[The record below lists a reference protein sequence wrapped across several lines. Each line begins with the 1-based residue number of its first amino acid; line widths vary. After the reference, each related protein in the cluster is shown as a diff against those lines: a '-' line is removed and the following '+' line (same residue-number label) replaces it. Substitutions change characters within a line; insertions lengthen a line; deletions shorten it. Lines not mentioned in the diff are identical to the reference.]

1 MADTLTVTTERVDDI
16 PVLLAQ
22 QVRMGVPDLLD
33 RHFASHGNRQ
43 GISLG
48 ALATL
53 WLTHMLSEADHRL
66 SHVRGW
72 ARQRLATLQQCSGQ
86 AVAELDFTDD
96 RLADVLTA
104 LGDDVRWQA
113 FERALN
119 QNLLRVYDLSAE
131 RVRLDSTTAS
141 GYWKV
146 SEDGLLQFGHSKD
159 HRPDLPQVKVMLA
172 SLDPLGLPLVTQVLS
187 GERADDPLYVPAIAE
202 VRQGLGR
209 RGLLYIG
216 DSKLGALD
224 TRAFVAAGGDY
235 YLCPL
240 GRVQLPAD
248 VLGSYLAPVGTGAQT
263 LTTLWRP
270 RDADPPEP
278 IAEGFELAQTLT
290 AQVNGEL
297 LSWTERRLV
306 IRSFA
311 LVEAARRG
319 LQARL
324 TKAQAELA
332 ALLERKQGKK
342 IFTALAELRQAA
354 EAIVTRHDVVGL
366 LRLEYQE
373 VVHERQLR
381 AYRQR
386 PARVQIETEC
396 HLQVRVDQAAV
407 QAAERT
413 FGWRVYA
420 TNQTGER
427 LSLPQAVLAYRSEFV
442 IEHDFARLK
451 GKPLSLAPM
460 YLRTDERIT
469 GLIRLLTIGL
479 RTLTLC
485 EFVVRRRLAAEQT
498 TLAGLY
504 QDSPK
509 HATARPTAER
519 LLAAF
524 KDITLTTIHMA
535 GQVHRHLTPL
545 SVLQQRILA
554 LLDFSADVYTRL
566 SATSENPP

>member
-1 MADTLTVTTERVDDI
+1 MADTLTVTSERVDDI

-33 RHFASHGNRQ
+33 RHFAPHGNRQ

-53 WLTHMLSEADHRL
+53 WLTHMLSEADHRM

-72 ARQRLATLQQCSGQ
+72 AKQRLATLRQCSGQ

-141 GYWKV
+141 GYWTV

-224 TRAFVAAGGDY
+224 TRAFVEAGGDY

-240 GRVQLPAD
+240 GLVQLPAD
-248 VLGSYLAPVGTGAQT
+248 VLGSYLTPVWTGEQT
-263 LTTLWRP
+263 LTTIWRP
-270 RDADPPEP
+270 RDNDPPEP

-290 AQVNGEL
+290 APVNGAV

-332 ALLERKQGKK
+332 VLLERKQGKK
-342 IFTALAELRQAA
+342 IFTDLAELRQAA
-354 EAIVTRHDVVGL
+354 EAIVTRHDVAGL

-373 VVHERQLR
+373 VAHERQVR

-386 PARVQIETEC
+386 PARVQTEKEC
-396 HLQVRVDQAAV
+396 HLQVSVDQAAV

-420 TNQTGER
+420 TNQSDER
-427 LSLPQAVLAYRSEFV
+427 LSLPQAVLAYRSEYV

-460 YLRTDERIT
+460 YLRTDARIT

-479 RTLTLC
+479 RTLTLG
-485 EFVVRRRLAAEQT
+485 EFVVRRRLATEQT

-545 SVLQQRILA
+545 AVLQQRILA

>member
-1 MADTLTVTTERVDDI
+1 MTDTLTVTTERVDDI

-22 QVRMGVPDLLD
+22 QQRMGVAELLD
-33 RHFASHGNRQ
+33 RHFPPHGNRQ

-53 WLTHMLSEADHRL
+53 WLTHVLSEADHRM
-66 SHVRGW
+66 SQVRGW
-72 ARQRLATLQQCSGQ
+72 AEQRLATLRQCSGQ
-86 AVAELDFTDD
+86 MVAELDFTDD

-104 LGDDVRWQA
+104 LSDDACWQA

-141 GYWKV
+141 GYWAV

-187 GERADDPLYVPAIAE
+187 GARADDPLYVPAIAE
-202 VRQGLGR
+202 VRQGLDR

-216 DSKLGALD
+216 DSKMGALD
-224 TRAFVAAGGDY
+224 TRAFVQAGGDY

-240 GRVQLPAD
+240 GLVQLPAD
-248 VLGSYLAPVGTGAQT
+248 VLVGYLAPIWTGEQK
-263 LTTLWRP
+263 LTAVWRP
-270 RDADPPEP
+270 REDNPPEQ

-290 AQVNGEL
+290 AKVNGKL
-297 LSWTERRLV
+297 ISWTERRLV

-311 LVEAARRG
+311 MVEAARRG

-342 IFTALAELRQAA
+342 IFTEAAELRQAA
-354 EAIVTRHDVVGL
+354 EAIVTRHDVAGL

-373 VVHERQLR
+373 VVHERRLR

-386 PARVQIETEC
+386 PARVQIEKEC
-396 HLQVRVDQAAV
+396 HLQVNVDQAAV

-420 TNQTGER
+420 TNQAGER
-427 LSLPQAVLAYRSEFV
+427 LSLSQAVLAYRNEYV

-460 YLRTDERIT
+460 YLRTDARIT

-485 EFVVRRRLAAEQT
+485 EFVVRRHLAAEQT

-519 LLAAF
+519 LLATF
-524 KDITLTTIHMA
+524 KDITLTTIHMT

-554 LLDFSADVYTRL
+554 LLDFSVDVYTRL

>member
-1 MADTLTVTTERVDDI
+1 MTDTLAVTTERVDDI

-22 QVRMGVPDLLD
+22 QERMGIPELLN
-33 RHFASHGNRQ
+33 RHFPAHGNRQ
-43 GISLG
+43 GLSLG

-53 WLTHMLSEADHRL
+53 WLTHVLSEADHRM
-66 SHVRGW
+66 SQVRGW
-72 ARQRLATLQQCSGQ
+72 AKQRLVTLRECSGQ
-86 AVAELDFTDD
+86 VVAELDFTDD

-104 LGDDVRWQA
+104 LGDDACWQA

-141 GYWKV
+141 GYWAV

-172 SLDPLGLPLVTQVLS
+172 SLDPLGSPLVTQVLS
-187 GERADDPLYVPAIAE
+187 GARADDPLYVPAIAE

-216 DSKLGALD
+216 DSKMGALD
-224 TRAFVAAGGDY
+224 TRAFVQVGGDY

-240 GRVQLPAD
+240 GLVQLPAD
-248 VLGSYLAPVGTGAQT
+248 VLASYLAPVWTGEQK
-263 LTTLWRP
+263 LTAVWRP
-270 RDADPPEP
+270 REDAPPEQ

-290 AQVNGEL
+290 AEVDGQRI
-297 LSWTERRLV
+297 SWTERRLV
-306 IRSFA
+306 MRSFA

-324 TKAQAELA
+324 TKTQAELA

-342 IFTALAELRQAA
+342 IFSDLAELRQAA
-354 EAIVTRHDVVGL
+354 EAIVTHHDVAGL

-373 VVHERQLR
+373 VVHERRLR

-386 PARVQIETEC
+386 PARVQIEKEC
-396 HLQVRVDQAAV
+396 HLQMSVDQAAV

-420 TNQTGER
+420 TNQPGEG
-427 LSLPQAVLAYRSEFV
+427 LSLSEAVLAYRSEYV

-460 YLRTDERIT
+460 YLRTDERIK

-479 RTLTLC
+479 RVLTLC

-509 HATARPTAER
+509 HATAQPTAVR
-519 LLAAF
+519 LLEAF
-524 KDITLTTIHMA
+524 KDLTLTTIHLG

-545 SVLQQRILA
+545 SALQQRILA
-554 LLDFSADVYTRL
+554 LLNFPTDVYSRL
-566 SATSENPP
+566 SAISENPP

>member
-33 RHFASHGNRQ
+33 RHFAPHGNRQ

-53 WLTHMLSEADHRL
+53 WLTHLLSEADHRM

-72 ARQRLATLQQCSGQ
+72 AKQRLATLRQCSGQ

-141 GYWKV
+141 GYWTV

-159 HRPDLPQVKVMLA
+159 HRPDLPQVKLMLS

-209 RGLLYIG
+209 QGLLYIG

-240 GRVQLPAD
+240 GLVQLPAD
-248 VLGSYLAPVGTGAQT
+248 VLGSYLAPVWTGEQT
-263 LTTLWRP
+263 LTTIWRP
-270 RDADPPEP
+270 RDNDPPEP

-290 AQVNGEL
+290 AQVNGDV

-342 IFTALAELRQAA
+342 IFTDLVELRQAA
-354 EAIVTRHDVVGL
+354 EAIVTRHNVAGL

-373 VVHERQLR
+373 VVHERQVR

-386 PARVQIETEC
+386 PAAVRLEKEC
-396 HLQVRVDQAAV
+396 HLQVGVDAAAV
-407 QAAERT
+407 QAAERA

-420 TNQTGER
+420 TNQAGEG
-427 LSLPQAVLAYRSEFV
+427 LSLPQAVLAYRSEYV

-460 YLRTDERIT
+460 YLRTDERIK

-498 TLAGLY
+498 TLTGLY

-524 KDITLTTIHMA
+524 KDLTLTTIHL
-535 GQVHRHLTPL
+535 GNQIHRHLTPL
-545 SVLQQRILA
+545 SALQQRILA

-566 SATSENPP
+566 SATSQNPP

>member
-1 MADTLTVTTERVDDI
+1 MTDTLTVITERVDDI
-16 PVLLAQ
+16 PLLLAQ
-22 QVRMGVPDLLD
+22 QERMGVPEMLD
-33 RHFASHGNRQ
+33 KHFPAHGNRQ
-43 GISLG
+43 GVSLG
-48 ALATL
+48 RLASL
-53 WLTHMLSEADHRL
+53 WLTHILCEADHRL
-66 SHVRGW
+66 VQVRSW
-72 ARQRLATLQQCSGQ
+72 ARQRLMTLRQCSGQ

-119 QNLLRVYDLSAE
+119 QNLLRVYDLDAE

-141 GYWKV
+141 GYWTV
-146 SEDGLLQFGHSKD
+146 SEEGLLQFGHSKD

-224 TRAFVAAGGDY
+224 TRAFVQAGDDF

-240 GRVQLPAD
+240 GLVQLPAE
-248 VLGSYLAPVGTGAQT
+248 VLATYLTPVWTGEQK
-263 LTTLWRP
+263 LTAVWQARESE
-270 RDADPPEP
+270 PPEP
-278 IAEGFELAQTLT
+278 IAEGFELTQTLT
-290 AQVNGEL
+290 AEVNGKWI
-297 LSWTERRLV
+297 SWTERRLV
-306 IRSFA
+306 LRSFA
-311 LVEAARRG
+311 LVEAAQRG

-324 TKAQAELA
+324 SKTQAELA

-342 IFTALAELRQAA
+342 VFSELAELRQAA
-354 EAIVTRHDVVGL
+354 EAIVTRHDVAGL

-373 VVHERQLR
+373 VRHERQLR

-386 PARVQIETEC
+386 PARVQIEKEC
-396 HLQVRVDQAAV
+396 QLQVSVDEVAV
-407 QAAERT
+407 QVAERA

-420 TNQTGER
+420 TNQSGER
-427 LSLPQAVLAYRSEFV
+427 LSLPQAVLAYRSEYL
-442 IEHDFARLK
+442 IEHDFSRLK

-460 YLRTDERIT
+460 YLRTDERIK
-469 GLIRLLTIGL
+469 GLIRLLSLGL
-479 RTLTLC
+479 RVLTLC

-519 LLAAF
+519 LLQAF
-524 KDITLTTIHMA
+524 KDLTLTTIHIS

-545 SVLQQRILA
+545 SALQQRILA

-566 SATSENPP
+566 SAISENSP

>member
-1 MADTLTVTTERVDDI
+1 M
-16 PVLLAQ
+16 
-22 QVRMGVPDLLD
+22 
-33 RHFASHGNRQ
+33 
-43 GISLG
+43 
-48 ALATL
+48 
-53 WLTHMLSEADHRL
+53 
-66 SHVRGW
+66 
-72 ARQRLATLQQCSGQ
+72 
-86 AVAELDFTDD
+86 
-96 RLADVLTA
+96 
-104 LGDDVRWQA
+104 
-113 FERALN
+113 
-119 QNLLRVYDLSAE
+119 
-131 RVRLDSTTAS
+131 
-141 GYWKV
+141 
-146 SEDGLLQFGHSKD
+146 
-159 HRPDLPQVKVMLA
+159 
-172 SLDPLGLPLVTQVLS
+172 TQVLS
-187 GERADDPLYVPAIAE
+187 GARADDPLYVPAIAE
-202 VRQGLGR
+202 VRQGLDR

-216 DSKLGALD
+216 DSKMGALD
-224 TRAFVAAGGDY
+224 TRAFVQAGGDY

-240 GRVQLPAD
+240 GLVQLPAD
-248 VLGSYLAPVGTGAQT
+248 VLVGYLAPIWTGEQK
-263 LTTLWRP
+263 LTAVWRP
-270 RDADPPEP
+270 QEDNPPEE

-290 AQVNGEL
+290 AKVNGKL
-297 LSWTERRLV
+297 ISWTERRLV

-311 LVEAARRG
+311 MVEAARRG

-342 IFTALAELRQAA
+342 IFTEAAELRQAA
-354 EAIVTRHDVVGL
+354 EAIVTRHDVAGL

-373 VVHERQLR
+373 VVHERRLR

-386 PARVQIETEC
+386 PARVQIEKEC
-396 HLQVRVDQAAV
+396 HLQVNVDQAAV

-420 TNQTGER
+420 TNQAGER
-427 LSLPQAVLAYRSEFV
+427 LSLSQAVLAYRNEYV

-460 YLRTDERIT
+460 YLRTDARIT

-485 EFVVRRRLAAEQT
+485 EFVVRRHLAAEQT

-509 HATARPTAER
+509 HATAWPTAER
-519 LLAAF
+519 LLATF
-524 KDITLTTIHMA
+524 KDITLTTIHMT

-554 LLDFSADVYTRL
+554 LLDFSVDVYTRL

>member
-1 MADTLTVTTERVDDI
+1 MTDTLTVTTERVDDI

-22 QVRMGVPDLLD
+22 QARMGVAELLD
-33 RHFASHGNRQ
+33 QHFPGHGNRQ

-53 WLTHMLSEADHRL
+53 WLTHVLSEADHRM
-66 SHVRGW
+66 SQVRGW
-72 ARQRLATLQQCSGQ
+72 ARQRLVTLRQCSGQ

-96 RLADVLTA
+96 RLADVLSA
-104 LGDDVRWQA
+104 LSDDAPWQA

-119 QNLLRVYDLSAE
+119 QKLLRVYDLRAE

-141 GYWKV
+141 GYWTV

-187 GERADDPLYVPAIAE
+187 GKCADDPLYIPAIAE
-202 VRQGLGR
+202 VRQGLDQ

-216 DSKLGALD
+216 DSKMGALE
-224 TRAFVAAGGDY
+224 TRAFVQAGHDF

-240 GRVQLPAD
+240 GLVQLPAD
-248 VLGSYLAPVGTGAQT
+248 VLATYLAPVWTGAQQ
-263 LTTLWRP
+263 LTAVWRP
-270 RDADPPEP
+270 RADGAPEQ
-278 IAEGFELAQTLT
+278 IAEGFEVAQPLT
-290 AQVNGEL
+290 AEVAGQPV
-297 LSWTERRLV
+297 SWTERRLV
-306 IRSFA
+306 VRSLA

-324 TKAQAELA
+324 NKAQAELA

-342 IFTALAELRQAA
+342 VFTDLAELRQAA
-354 EAIVTRHDVVGL
+354 EAIVTRHDVAGL
-366 LRLEYQE
+366 LRLTYQE
-373 VVHERQLR
+373 IVHERPVR

-386 PARVQIETEC
+386 PATVRIEKEC
-396 HLQVRVDQAAV
+396 QLELSVDQAAV
-407 QAAERT
+407 EAAERT

-420 TNQTGER
+420 TNQPNEG
-427 LSLPQAVLAYRSEFV
+427 LSLPQAVLAYRSEYL

-460 YLRTDERIT
+460 YLRTDARIT

-479 RTLTLC
+479 RVLSLC

-509 HATARPTAER
+509 HATARPTSER

-524 KDITLTTIHMA
+524 KDLTLTTIHVG

-545 SVLQQRILA
+545 SALQQRILA

>member
-1 MADTLTVTTERVDDI
+1 
-16 PVLLAQ
+16 
-22 QVRMGVPDLLD
+22 MGVPDLLD
-33 RHFASHGNRQ
+33 RHFAPHRNRQ

-53 WLTHMLSEADHRL
+53 WLTHMLSEADHRM

-72 ARQRLATLQQCSGQ
+72 AKQRLATLRQCRRQ

-141 GYWKV
+141 GYWTV

-224 TRAFVAAGGDY
+224 TRAFVEAGGDY

-240 GRVQLPAD
+240 GLVQLPAD
-248 VLGSYLAPVGTGAQT
+248 VLGSYLTPVWTGEQT
-263 LTTLWRP
+263 LTTIWRP
-270 RDADPPEP
+270 RDNDPPEP

-290 AQVNGEL
+290 APVNGAV

-332 ALLERKQGKK
+332 VLLERKQGKK
-342 IFTALAELRQAA
+342 IFTDLAELRQAA
-354 EAIVTRHDVVGL
+354 EAIVTRHDVAGL

-373 VVHERQLR
+373 VVHERQVR

-386 PARVQIETEC
+386 PARVQTEKEC
-396 HLQVRVDQAAV
+396 HLQVSVDQAAV

-420 TNQTGER
+420 TNQSGEC
-427 LSLPQAVLAYRSEFV
+427 LSLPQAVLAYRSEYV

-479 RTLTLC
+479 RTLTLG
-485 EFVVRRRLAAEQT
+485 EFVVRRRLATEQT

>member
-1 MADTLTVTTERVDDI
+1 
-16 PVLLAQ
+16 
-22 QVRMGVPDLLD
+22 
-33 RHFASHGNRQ
+33 
-43 GISLG
+43 
-48 ALATL
+48 
-53 WLTHMLSEADHRL
+53 MLSEADHRM

-72 ARQRLATLQQCSGQ
+72 ATQRLATLRQCSGQ

-141 GYWKV
+141 GYWTV

-159 HRPDLPQVKVMLA
+159 HRPDLPQVKVMLS
-172 SLDPLGLPLVTQVLS
+172 SLDPLGLPVVTHVLS

-224 TRAFVAAGGDY
+224 TRAFIAAGGDY

-240 GRVQLPAD
+240 GLVQLPAD
-248 VLGSYLAPVGTGAQT
+248 VLGSYLAPVWTGEQT
-263 LTTLWRP
+263 LTTIWRP
-270 RDADPPEP
+270 RDNGPHEA
-278 IAEGFELAQTLT
+278 IAEGFEVAQRLT
-290 AQVNGEL
+290 AQVKGAV
-297 LSWTERRLV
+297 LSWSERRLV
-306 IRSFA
+306 IRSLA

-342 IFTALAELRQAA
+342 LFTDLAELRQAA
-354 EAIVTRHDVVGL
+354 EAIVIRHDVADL

-373 VVHERQLR
+373 VVHERQVR

-386 PARVQIETEC
+386 PARVQTEQEC
-396 HLQVRVDQAAV
+396 HLQVSVDQAAV
-407 QAAERT
+407 QATERT

-420 TNQTGER
+420 TNQSDER
-427 LSLPQAVLAYRSEFV
+427 LSLPQAVLAYRSEYV

-545 SVLQQRILA
+545 SILQQRILA

>member
-1 MADTLTVTTERVDDI
+1 MADTLTVTSERVDDI

-22 QVRMGVPDLLD
+22 QKRMGVPELLD
-33 RHFASHGNRQ
+33 RHFAPHGNRQ

-48 ALATL
+48 ALTTL
-53 WLTHMLSEADHRL
+53 WLTHVLSEADHRM
-66 SHVRGW
+66 SAVRGW
-72 ARQRLATLQQCSGQ
+72 AKQRLATLRQYSGQ
-86 AVAELDFTDD
+86 AVEELDFTDD

-104 LGDDVRWQA
+104 LGDDAHWQA

-141 GYWKV
+141 SYWTV

-224 TRAFVAAGGDY
+224 TRAFVQAGGDY

-240 GRVQLPAD
+240 GLVQLPAD
-248 VLGSYLAPVGTGAQT
+248 VMASYLTPVWAGEQK
-263 LTTLWRP
+263 LTAVWRP
-270 RDADPPEP
+270 REDDPPAQ

-290 AQVNGEL
+290 AEVGGQRIN
-297 LSWTERRLV
+297 WTERRLV
-306 IRSFA
+306 MRSFA

-324 TKAQAELA
+324 TKTQAELA

-342 IFTALAELRQAA
+342 VFSDVAELRQAA
-354 EAIVTRHDVVGL
+354 EDIVTRHDVVGL
-366 LRLEYQE
+366 LRLEYRE

-386 PARVQIETEC
+386 PARVQIEKEC
-396 HLQVRVDQAAV
+396 LLQVSVDQAAV

-420 TNQTGER
+420 TNQSGEG
-427 LSLPQAVLAYRSEFV
+427 LSLPQAVLAYRSEYL

-460 YLRTDERIT
+460 YLRTDERIK

-524 KDITLTTIHMA
+524 KDITLTTIHLA

>member
-33 RHFASHGNRQ
+33 RHFAPHGNRQ

-53 WLTHMLSEADHRL
+53 WLTHMLSEADHRM

-72 ARQRLATLQQCSGQ
+72 AKQRLATLRQCSGQ

-131 RVRLDSTTAS
+131 RVRLDSTTVS
-141 GYWKV
+141 GYWTV

-159 HRPDLPQVKVMLA
+159 HRPDLPQLKVMLA

-187 GERADDPLYVPAIAE
+187 GERADDPLYMPAIAE

-224 TRAFVAAGGDY
+224 TRAFVQAGGDY

-240 GRVQLPAD
+240 GLVQVPAD
-248 VLGSYLAPVGTGAQT
+248 VLGSYLAPVWTNEQT
-263 LTTLWRP
+263 LTTVWRP
-270 RDADPPEP
+270 RDDDKSEP
-278 IAEGFELAQTLT
+278 IAEGFELTQTLT
-290 AQVNGEL
+290 AQVNGDV
-297 LSWTERRLV
+297 LSWRERRLV
-306 IRSFA
+306 IRSLA

-342 IFTALAELRQAA
+342 IFTDLAELRQAA
-354 EAIVTRHDVVGL
+354 EAIVTRHDVAGL
-366 LRLEYQE
+366 VRLEYQE
-373 VVHERQLR
+373 VAHERQVR

-386 PARVQIETEC
+386 PARVQTEKEC
-396 HLQVRVDQAAV
+396 HLQVSVDQAAV
-407 QAAERT
+407 QAAART

-420 TNQTGER
+420 TNQSNER
-427 LSLPQAVLAYRSEFV
+427 LSLPQAVLAYRSEYV

-460 YLRTDERIT
+460 YLRTDARIT

>member
-33 RHFASHGNRQ
+33 RHFAPHGNRQ

-48 ALATL
+48 GLATL
-53 WLTHMLSEADHRL
+53 WLTHILSEADHRM

-72 ARQRLATLQQCSGQ
+72 AKQRLATLRQCSGQ

-104 LGDDVRWQA
+104 LSDDACWQA

-141 GYWKV
+141 GYWAV
-146 SEDGLLQFGHSKD
+146 SKDGLLQFGHSKD
-159 HRPDLPQVKVMLA
+159 HRPDLPQLKVMLA

-187 GERADDPLYVPAIAE
+187 GARADDPLYVPAIAE
-202 VRQGLGR
+202 VRQGLDR

-216 DSKLGALD
+216 DSKMGALD
-224 TRAFVAAGGDY
+224 TRAFVQAGGDY

-240 GRVQLPAD
+240 GLVQLPAD
-248 VLGSYLAPVGTGAQT
+248 ELVGYLAPIWTGEQK
-263 LTTLWRP
+263 LTAVWRP
-270 RDADPPEP
+270 REDNPPEQ
-278 IAEGFELAQTLT
+278 IVEGFELAQTLT
-290 AQVNGEL
+290 VEFNGKL
-297 LSWTERRLV
+297 ISWTERRLV

-311 LVEAARRG
+311 MVEAARRG

-342 IFTALAELRQAA
+342 IFTEVAELRQAA
-354 EAIVTRHDVVGL
+354 EAIVTRHDVAGL
-366 LRLEYQE
+366 LSLEYQE
-373 VVHERQLR
+373 VVHERRLR

-386 PARVQIETEC
+386 PARVQIEKEC
-396 HLQVRVDQAAV
+396 HLQVSVDQGAV
-407 QAAERT
+407 HAAERT

-420 TNQTGER
+420 TNQAGER
-427 LSLPQAVLAYRSEFV
+427 LSLPQAVLAYRSEYV

-485 EFVVRRRLAAEQT
+485 EFVVRRRLDAEQT

-524 KDITLTTIHMA
+524 QDITLTTIHMA

-566 SATSENPP
+566 SVTSENPP